1 MYADLEVQLS
11 DDWSVG
17 VATRYE
23 DFDDFGTT
31 MNGKIATNYR
41 VNDTL
46 ALRSSL
52 SSGFRAPTPGQSN
65 AFNVSTEF
73 DLVLMDLVNNGTI
86 PSTSAVAALR
96 GGQPL
101 DAEKSIN
108 WSVGAIFDV
117 GSVSVTADYFNIEV
131 TDRITV
137 SQLFSLTPEEVDDL
151 IAEGVTSAGNLQNF
165 RFFTNDFDTETSGID
180 IVATTA
186 VDMAGGVTDFALAFN
201 YTSTDVTR
209 SNPDTLDNTRIRELQ
224 EGLPETRWSLT
235 ANHMNGDWR
244 VLGRLSY
251 YDDWF
256 DSEDGNVYGGE
267 FLVDVEA
274 AYNVTDDV
282 TVIVGAQN
290 LFDTTPEDN
299 PGAADGVGNKY
310 SQFSPFGFN
319 GAYWYARV
327 KYDF

>member
-1 MYADLEVQLS
+1 
-11 DDWSVG
+11 
-17 VATRYE
+17 
-23 DFDDFGTT
+23 
-31 MNGKIATNYR
+31 
-41 VNDTL
+41 
-46 ALRSSL
+46 
-52 SSGFRAPTPGQSN
+52 
-65 AFNVSTEF
+65 
-73 DLVLMDLVNNGTI
+73 
-86 PSTSAVAALR
+86 
-96 GGQPL
+96 
-101 DAEKSIN
+101 
-108 WSVGAIFDV
+108 
-117 GSVSVTADYFNIEV
+117 ADYFNIEV

-201 YTSTDVTR
+201 YTSTDVTK

-299 PGAADGVGNKY
+299 PGGADGVGNRY